1 MKYKGGEKY
10 LDDEAKKS
18 STPMCSNAFLT
29 YTTYG
34 FGFQPEKLA
43 KI

>member
-10 LDDEAKKS
+10 LDDEAKT
-18 STPMCSNAFLT
+18 TPMCSNAFLT